1 MWLLKTIV
9 LSVIATVALN
19 VGLAWWRNRRG

>member
-9 LSVIATVALN
+9 LSIMLTIALN
-19 VGLAWWRNRRG
+19 MGLAWWRNRRR